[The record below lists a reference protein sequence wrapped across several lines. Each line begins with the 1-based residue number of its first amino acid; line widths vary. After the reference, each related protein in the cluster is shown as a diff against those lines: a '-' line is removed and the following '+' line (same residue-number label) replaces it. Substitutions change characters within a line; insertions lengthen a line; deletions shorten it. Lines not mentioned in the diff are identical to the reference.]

1 MASNDEYEIALIDNE
16 IDARLCAKLFAE
28 EFALY
33 NPLAAFIQITAKAF
47 FTQET
52 YSLMLDVLDEKLSFL
67 IRHQPTNE
75 VVAAIIANDLF
86 SYYEKRRFETFN
98 PISNYPTKYLFTEML
113 DKFVHVDFDQELKPN
128 TVLFLL
134 SDATRFTHAGNNL
147 AAQLRAHIC
156 NHARNTRGFQYAFIQ
171 TCHPATRHI
180 YVKKMNGK
188 ELRVVDPAEWVWK
201 KKDDGL
207 SRSFKDYKDEPV
219 VNILINLNEQK

>member
-1 MASNDEYEIALIDNE
+1 
-16 IDARLCAKLFAE
+16 
-28 EFALY
+28 
-33 NPLAAFIQITAKAF
+33 
-47 FTQET
+47 
-52 YSLMLDVLDEKLSFL
+52 MLDVLDEKLSFL

-171 TCHPATRHI
+171 TFHP
-180 YVKKMNGK
+180 
-188 ELRVVDPAEWVWK
+188 
-201 KKDDGL
+201 
-207 SRSFKDYKDEPV
+207 
-219 VNILINLNEQK
+219 